1 MWFKRMSL
9 EDWFDTYQFSARY
22 DVGESAIKF
31 LKLQDLG
38 LDLNTVD
45 LRYGHHTGAP
55 ELRAEIAREYEGLTG
70 NDILV
75 TSGGAEAIFSIC
87 MALLKPGD
95 HVIVEHPNYP
105 STYEVP
111 RGLGCEVE
119 LFPLNF
125 EERFEPDL
133 HRLEKAIRPNTKLLI
148 FTHPNNPTGSMI
160 SKEQQARLI
169 RLAESRKIYLIF
181 DETYRHLAFG
191 EPLPAAA
198 SLSPWAIS
206 ITSMS
211 KCYGLPGIRIGW
223 LATKSKAI
231 HAGVLA
237 VREQV
242 TITNGA
248 LSEAIALRVLG
259 KKEEFLNH
267 ARAHVDRNLKI
278 ATAWLDGRSE
288 LEWVKPRGGVVACPR
303 LRAGTIADPETL
315 YHSIVVDHQV
325 FVIPGRCFDMDN
337 RFFRLG
343 FGATPGELTEG
354 LRRVG
359 LALDAMS
366 TPGPAPGAGS

>member
-1 MWFKRMSL
+1 MWFQRMSL
-9 EDWFDTYQFSARY
+9 EDWFDTHQFSTRY

-38 LDLNTVD
+38 LDLNAVD
-45 LRYGHHTGAP
+45 LRYGHHAGAP
-55 ELRAEIAREYEGLTG
+55 ELRAEIARDYDGLTG

-87 MALLKPGD
+87 MALLRPGD

-119 LFPLNF
+119 LFRLDF

-133 HRLEKAIRPNTKLLI
+133 DRLERSITPKTKLLI

-160 SKEQQARLI
+160 SPAQQTRLI
-169 RLAESRKIYLIF
+169 GLAESRKIHLIF

-191 EPLPAAA
+191 HPLPAAA
-198 SLSPWAIS
+198 SLSPYAIS
-206 ITSMS
+206 VTSMS

-223 LATKSKAI
+223 LATRSREI
-231 HAGVLA
+231 HEGVLA

-248 LSEAIALRVLG
+248 LSEVIALRVLA
-259 KKEEFLNH
+259 KKDEFLNR

-278 ATAWLDGRSE
+278 ASAWLDGRNE
-288 LEWVKPRGGVVACPR
+288 LEWVKPRGGVVASPR
-303 LRAGTIADPETL
+303 LRAGRGHDPEAL
-315 YHSIVVDHQV
+315 YRSIAVNHEV
-325 FVIPGRCFDMDN
+325 FVVPGRCFDMDN

-343 FGATPGELTEG
+343 FGGTPEELTEG

-359 LALDAMS
+359 LALDA
-366 TPGPAPGAGS
+366 AGAGD

>member
-1 MWFKRMSL
+1 MWFQRMSL
-9 EDWFDTYQFSARY
+9 EDWFDTHQFSARY

-31 LKLQDLG
+31 LKLQDLS
-38 LDLNTVD
+38 LDLNSVD

-55 ELRAEIAREYEGLTG
+55 GLREAISVEYDGLTG

-119 LFPLNF
+119 LFRLKF
-125 EERFEPDL
+125 EENFEPDL
-133 HRLEKAIRPNTKLLI
+133 DRLEKLITPKTTLLI

-160 SKEQQARLI
+160 SAAQQLRLI
-169 RLAESRKIYLIF
+169 RLAESRGVFLIF

-223 LATKSKAI
+223 LASRSREI
-231 HAGVLA
+231 HRGVLA

-248 LSEAIALRVLG
+248 LSEAIAQRVLE
-259 KKEEFLNH
+259 KRTDFLGR

-278 ATAWLDGRSE
+278 ASAWLDARPE
-288 LEWVKPRGGVVACPR
+288 LEWVGPRGGVVAAPR
-303 LRAGTIADPETL
+303 LRAGWIADPEAL
-315 YHSIVVDHQV
+315 YQSIAVDHEV

-343 FGATPGELTEG
+343 FGGTSDELAEG

-359 LALDAMS
+359 LALDTMRVSPEKAAS
-366 TPGPAPGAGS
+366 

>member
-9 EDWFDTYQFSARY
+9 EDWFDTHQFTCRY

-38 LDLNTVD
+38 LDLGSID

-55 ELRAEIAREYEGLTG
+55 ELREALSREYSGLTKD
-70 NDILV
+70 DILV

-87 MALLKPGD
+87 MTLLKPGD

-111 RGLGCEVE
+111 RGLGCDVD
-119 LFPLNF
+119 LFRLEF
-125 EERFEPDL
+125 ESAFEPDL
-133 HRLEKAIRPNTKLLI
+133 DRLEKTIRPNTKLMI

-169 RLAESRKIYLIF
+169 RIAEERQIYLIF

-198 SLSPWAIS
+198 SLSPYAIS

-223 LATKSKAI
+223 LASRSREI
-231 HAGVLA
+231 HDGVLA

-248 LSEAIALRVLG
+248 LSEAIALRVLDR
-259 KKEEFLNH
+259 KSEFLDR
-267 ARAHVDRNLKI
+267 ARAHVARNL
-278 ATAWLDGRSE
+278 AVASSWLDGRPE
-288 LEWVKPRGGVVACPR
+288 LEWVRPQGGVVASPR
-303 LRAGTIADPETL
+303 LKADAVADPEAL
-315 YHSIVVDHQV
+315 YQQV
-325 FVIPGRCFDMDN
+325 ATEQKVFIIPGRCFDMDN

-343 FGATPGELTEG
+343 FGGTADELTEG

-359 LALDAMS
+359 LVLDAAREGRRS
-366 TPGPAPGAGS
+366 

>member
-1 MWFKRMSL
+1 MWFQRMSL
-9 EDWFDTYQFSARY
+9 EDWFDTHQFTCRY

-38 LDLNTVD
+38 FDLNAVD

-55 ELRAEIAREYEGLTG
+55 ELREALSLEYEGLTK
-70 NDILV
+70 NEILV

-111 RGLGCEVE
+111 RGLGCDVD
-119 LFPLNF
+119 LFRLEF
-125 EERFEPDL
+125 EAGFEPDL
-133 HRLEKAIRPNTKLLI
+133 DRLEETIRPNTKLMI

-169 RLAESRKIYLIF
+169 RIAEERKIYLIF

-198 SLSPWAIS
+198 SLSPFAIS
-206 ITSMS
+206 ITSLS

-223 LATKSKAI
+223 LASRSREI
-231 HAGVLA
+231 HDGVLA

-248 LSEAIALRVLG
+248 LSEAIATRVLDR
-259 KKEEFLNH
+259 KAEFLAR

-278 ATAWLDGRSE
+278 ATTWLDRRDE
-288 LEWVKPRGGVVACPR
+288 LEWVKPRGGVVASPR
-303 LRAGTIADPETL
+303 LREGRIADPEAL
-315 YHSIVVDHQV
+315 YRVIAVDQEV
-325 FVIPGRCFDMDN
+325 FIIPGRCFDMDN

-343 FGATPGELTEG
+343 FGGTSDELTEG

-359 LALDAMS
+359 LALDQAL
-366 TPGPAPGAGS
+366 AAGKLE